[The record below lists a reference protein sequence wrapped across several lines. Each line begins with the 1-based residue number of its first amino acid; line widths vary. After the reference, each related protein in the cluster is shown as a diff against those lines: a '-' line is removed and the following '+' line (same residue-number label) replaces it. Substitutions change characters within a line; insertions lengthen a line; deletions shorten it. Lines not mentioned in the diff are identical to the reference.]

1 MSEIKSLNGKP
12 VKELTLNDLTTLIED
27 VQADL
32 KIVLENQEEIK
43 EKLVNLGYGESDPS
57 WSEV

>member
-1 MSEIKSLNGKP
+1 MNEMKNSKP
-12 VKELTLNDLTTLIED
+12 VKELTLNDLATLIED

-43 EKLVNLGYGESDPS
+43 EKLVNLGYGETSLG
-57 WSEV
+57 EYE

>member
-1 MSEIKSLNGKP
+1 MSEMKNSKP
-12 VKELTLNDLTTLIED
+12 VKELTLNDLATLIED

-43 EKLVNLGYGESDPS
+43 EKLVNLGYGETSLG
-57 WSEV
+57 EYE

>member
-12 VKELTLNDLTTLIED
+12 VKELTLNDLATLIED